1 MWLVSMKMVYL
12 RNVVIEYRGGVRVI
26 TGVVPV
32 FQRGLFKMKYIYM
45 TIY

>member
-1 MWLVSMKMVYL
+1 MAS
-12 RNVVIEYRGGVRVI
+12 EYENGVLKKCGYRVQGGVRVI

-45 TIY
+45 NIY